1 MDSGAQLREFRRR
14 LGLTQAALAARL
26 GVSFVTVNRWERGKS
41 KPPSQLFKQLRHL
54 EAEQLAAV
62 SAHESPGRAQ
72 GIPATSGP
80 DFLGDPERVRL
91 IAEVERLSYGHVASP
106 TFATETS
113 RIEPLP
119 HQRIAVYEHMLTQ
132 PRLRFLLADDAG
144 AGKTIMAGL
153 YIREMQARRLIRR
166 VLIVPPAG
174 LLGNW
179 ERELRRL
186 FGLRFRIVRGAD
198 ARTAN
203 PFAGNDGNVVICSVD
218 TLAGDSMFRKLQGAD
233 VEPYDLVIFDEAHK
247 LTASRDTDLT
257 VDKTDRYL
265 LGEALA
271 GLALAD
277 PRWTLPWSARHLLL
291 LTATPHMGKDFPY
304 YALWRLLEPE
314 VLSTEEAFRAF
325 PPEERRKRFIRRT
338 KEEMVYFDGTP
349 LYPERVSDTLG
360 FDLASGPTSEQEL
373 YDRTTAYMR
382 TFYNRA
388 GILNPSAARLALSV
402 FQRRLASSTYAM
414 MRSFERR
421 VERLDEVIERVKEGR
436 LTPQELQS
444 GQQRLFDPFEDSTA
458 DEEAASSGREGH
470 EPAEDRLVQL
480 IRTTSLF
487 ELEEERREVVS
498 LLELACGVLAS
509 GQESKFQTLREFLLK
524 PEYRNEKLIV
534 FTEHR
539 DTLDWLRRRLE
550 AMGFTDKIAAIHGG
564 MDFRQREVEVD
575 RFRRPTDES
584 GAQYLLATDAAGEGI
599 NLQFC
604 WLMVNYDVPW
614 NPARLEQRMGRIHR
628 FGQKHDPVI
637 IVNLIANNTREGLV
651 IGTLLRKLDVIR
663 RELKSDKVF
672 DVVGRIF
679 ENVSIASYLA
689 DALVQDNAAD
699 AAQRLEGRLTR
710 EQVDAITERD
720 RTRFGDGG
728 DVKQELPRLRA
739 ATEQEALRR
748 LLPGYVRHFVEDAA
762 PALGLRLDGDLDGL
776 FSLRPIERGAVDPL
790 SEVFEENDDYPQDA
804 SAKLTVYR
812 PKGDDAVFVHPGEPV
827 FERLRSLALERFS
840 VDARRG
846 APFIDP
852 TTTDPYLVFVAEFSI
867 VRLKGESIHNR
878 LVALK
883 VDHRGRFELYPVE
896 HFLLLRGCD
905 RFPSEHVSFAARA
918 AEVEL
923 LAGEFLQTN
932 VAGPLLAERQDELR
946 STLSERENFLI
957 RGFDFQAAELAASR
971 RSLTEKVQQGQ
982 VTARTALDR
991 VKEHQR
997 ALDQRKAAAVAALRA
1012 EPDELAVGAIV
1023 LLARALVVPSL
1034 VTAELERYD
1043 AHVEAIAMQVARAFE
1058 EAAGAMVRDV
1068 STAPKARAAGLSDY
1082 PGFDL
1087 LAVYPSG
1094 HRRAVEVKGR
1104 ARTGD
1109 VDVSANEWA
1118 RACNLRGEY
1127 WLHVVFDCATAQP
1140 RLVRVQDPF
1149 AKLLAKSGG
1158 VIVTPRDILAVGE
1171 TGWAPTSEASPLP
1184 EFLRPLFW
1192 DHRIE
1197 DLRWPTHRDLAIGR
1211 VLQSGG
1217 TDAIAWLRSAV
1228 PDADLAAWIRSRD
1241 GHGLDARQL
1250 RFWQVVLKLPEAD
1263 VDDWVARARGTSWGA
1278 RSAS

>member
-1 MDSGAQLREFRRR
+1 M
-14 LGLTQAALAARL
+14 
-26 GVSFVTVNRWERGKS
+26 SFVTVNRWERGKS
-41 KPPSQLFKQLRHL
+41 KPPSRVLTQLRRL
-54 EAEQLAAV
+54 EAEQTPTASPNEGPGHVQRTV
-62 SAHESPGRAQ
+62 STG
-72 GIPATSGP
+72 TV

-91 IAEVERLSYGHVASP
+91 IAEVERLSYGHIASP

-179 ERELRRL
+179 QRELRRL
-186 FGLRFRIVRGAD
+186 FGLHFRIVRGAD
-198 ARTAN
+198 ARTGQ
-203 PFAGNDGNVVICSVD
+203 PFAGNDGDSVICSVD
-218 TLAGDSMFRKLQGAD
+218 TLAGESMFAKLQGPE

-247 LTASRDTDLT
+247 LAASRDADLT
-257 VDKTDRYL
+257 VEKTDRYM

-271 GLALAD
+271 GVALAGT
-277 PRWTLPWSARHLLL
+277 RWTLPWSARHLLL

-314 VLSTEEAFRAF
+314 VLSTEDAFRAF
-325 PPEERRKRFIRRT
+325 PPEEHRKRFIRRT
-338 KEEMVYFDGTP
+338 KEEMVFFDGTP

-360 FDLASGPTSEQEL
+360 FDLASGPTSEHEL

-388 GILNPSAARLALSV
+388 GILSQSAARLALSV

-436 LTPQELQS
+436 LTSQELQS
-444 GQQRLFDPFEDSTA
+444 GQQRLFDPFENSTA

-470 EPAEDRLVQL
+470 ERDEDRLVQL
-480 IRTTSLF
+480 IRTTSLVA
-487 ELEEERREVVS
+487 LEEERREVRS
-498 LLELACGVLAS
+498 LLALARGVLAS
-509 GQESKFQTLREFLLK
+509 GQESKFQTLRELLLK

-539 DTLDWLRRRLE
+539 DTLDWLRRQLE

-564 MDFRQREVEVD
+564 MDFRQREAEVD
-575 RFRRPTDES
+575 RFRRPAHES

-628 FGQKHDPVI
+628 FGQKHDPVV

-651 IGTLLRKLDVIR
+651 IGTLLRKLEIIR

-699 AAQRLEGRLTR
+699 AARRLEGRLTR
-710 EQVDAITERD
+710 EQVDAIGERD

-748 LLPGYVRHFVEDAA
+748 LLPGYVRHFVEGAA
-762 PALGLRLDGDLDGL
+762 PALGMRLDGDLDGL
-776 FSLRPIERGAVDPL
+776 FSLRPIARGAPDL
-790 SEVFEENDDYPQDA
+790 LWEVFENTDDYSQGA
-804 SAKLTVYR
+804 GTKLTVYR

-827 FERLRSLALERFS
+827 FERLRSLARDRFS

-846 APFIDP
+846 AAFIDP
-852 TTTDPYLVFVAEFSI
+852 TTTDPYLVFVAEYSI
-867 VRLKGESIHNR
+867 VRRHGESIHNR

-883 VDHRGRFELYPVE
+883 VDHRARFELCPVE
-896 HFLLLRGCD
+896 HFLLLRGCE

-918 AEVEL
+918 AEQEL
-923 LAGEFLQTN
+923 LADEFLRTN
-932 VAGPLLAERQDELR
+932 IAEPLLAERQDELR
-946 STLSERENFLI
+946 ATLSERESFLT

-971 RSLTEKVQQGQ
+971 RSLTEKAQQGQ

-991 VKEHQR
+991 VKEQQR
-997 ALDQRKAAAVAALRA
+997 ALDQRKASAVVALRA
-1012 EPDELAVGAIV
+1012 EPEELAVGDIV
-1023 LLARALVVPSL
+1023 LLARALVVPSS
-1034 VTAELERYD
+1034 VAAELERYD

-1068 STAPKARAAGLSDY
+1068 STAPKARSAGLSDH

-1087 LAVYPSG
+1087 LATYPAG

-1104 ARTGD
+1104 AGTGD
-1109 VDVSANEWA
+1109 VDVSDNEWA
-1118 RACNLRGEY
+1118 QACNLRGEY
-1127 WLHVVFDCATAQP
+1127 WLHVVFDCATPHP

-1149 AKLLAKSGG
+1149 AKLLLAKSAG

-1184 EFLRPLFW
+1184 ELLRPLFW

-1197 DLRWPTHRDLAIGR
+1197 DLRWPTHRDFVTGR

-1217 TDAIAWLRSAV
+1217 ADAIAWLRSAV
-1228 PDADLAAWIRSRD
+1228 PDGDLASWIRSHQ

-1263 VDDWVARARGTSWGA
+1263 VDAWVARARGSAWGA

>member
-1 MDSGAQLREFRRR
+1 M
-14 LGLTQAALAARL
+14 AARL
-26 GVSFVTVNRWERGKS
+26 GVSFVTVNRWERGS
-41 KPPSQLFKQLRHL
+41 PSLPASCFKQLRHL
-54 EAEQLAAV
+54 EAEQVAAA
-62 SAHESPGRAQ
+62 SARSHWTSPGKPPTGA
-72 GIPATSGP
+72 P

-91 IAEVERLSYGHVASP
+91 IAEVERLSYGHIASP

-198 ARTAN
+198 ARAAN
-203 PFAGNDGNVVICSVD
+203 PFAGDDSNSVICSVD
-218 TLAGDSMFRKLQGAD
+218 TLAGDSMFAKLQGLD

-247 LTASRDTDLT
+247 LAASRDADLT

-271 GLALAD
+271 GAALAD
-277 PRWTLPWSARHLLL
+277 PRWALPWSARHLLL

-314 VLSTEEAFRAF
+314 VLSTEDAFRAF

-480 IRTTSLF
+480 IRTTSLV

-498 LLELACGVLAS
+498 LLELARGVLAS

-524 PEYRNEKLIV
+524 PEYRDEKLIV

-575 RFRRPTDES
+575 RFRRPTEEG

-651 IGTLLRKLDVIR
+651 IGTLLRKLEVIR

-827 FERLRSLALERFS
+827 FERL
-840 VDARRG
+840 
-846 APFIDP
+846 
-852 TTTDPYLVFVAEFSI
+852 
-867 VRLKGESIHNR
+867 
-878 LVALK
+878 
-883 VDHRGRFELYPVE
+883 
-896 HFLLLRGCD
+896 
-905 RFPSEHVSFAARA
+905 
-918 AEVEL
+918 
-923 LAGEFLQTN
+923 
-932 VAGPLLAERQDELR
+932 
-946 STLSERENFLI
+946 
-957 RGFDFQAAELAASR
+957 
-971 RSLTEKVQQGQ
+971 
-982 VTARTALDR
+982 
-991 VKEHQR
+991 
-997 ALDQRKAAAVAALRA
+997 
-1012 EPDELAVGAIV
+1012 AI
-1023 LLARALVVPSL
+1023 SG
-1034 VTAELERYD
+1034 
-1043 AHVEAIAMQVARAFE
+1043 
-1058 EAAGAMVRDV
+1058 AGALQRRCPTRCAVHR
-1068 STAPKARAAGLSDY
+1068 SNDY
-1082 PGFDL
+1082 
-1087 LAVYPSG
+1087 
-1094 HRRAVEVKGR
+1094 
-1104 ARTGD
+1104 
-1109 VDVSANEWA
+1109 
-1118 RACNLRGEY
+1118 
-1127 WLHVVFDCATAQP
+1127 
-1140 RLVRVQDPF
+1140 
-1149 AKLLAKSGG
+1149 
-1158 VIVTPRDILAVGE
+1158 
-1171 TGWAPTSEASPLP
+1171 
-1184 EFLRPLFW
+1184 
-1192 DHRIE
+1192 
-1197 DLRWPTHRDLAIGR
+1197 
-1211 VLQSGG
+1211 
-1217 TDAIAWLRSAV
+1217 
-1228 PDADLAAWIRSRD
+1228 
-1241 GHGLDARQL
+1241 
-1250 RFWQVVLKLPEAD
+1250 
-1263 VDDWVARARGTSWGA
+1263 
-1278 RSAS
+1278 

>member
-1 MDSGAQLREFRRR
+1 MDGGRLVREARQR
-14 LGLTQAALAARL
+14 LGLTQVALAARL

-41 KPPSQLFKQLRHL
+41 KPPTKALRHLRRL
-54 EAEQLAAV
+54 EAEQTPAAAV
-62 SAHESPGRAQ
+62 NEGPGHDQAKPQ
-72 GIPATSGP
+72 TGTA

-91 IAEVERLSYGHVASP
+91 IAEVERLSYGHIASP

-144 AGKTIMAGL
+144 AGKTIMAGM

-186 FGLRFRIVRGAD
+186 FGLHFRIVRGTD
-198 ARTAN
+198 AKIGN
-203 PFAGNDGNVVICSVD
+203 PFAGSDGKSVICSVD
-218 TLAGDSMFRKLQGAD
+218 TLAGESMFAKLQSSE
-233 VEPYDLVIFDEAHK
+233 VEPYDLVVVDEAHK
-247 LTASRDTDLT
+247 LAARRDVDLT
-257 VDKTDRYL
+257 VNKTDRYR

-271 GLALAD
+271 GAVLAD
-277 PRWTLPWSARHLLL
+277 PRWSLPWSVRHLLL
-291 LTATPHMGKDFPY
+291 LTATPHMGKDYPY

-314 VLSTEEAFRAF
+314 VLSTEDAFRAF

-360 FDLASGPTSEQEL
+360 FDLAPGPTSEQEL
-373 YDRTTAYMR
+373 YARTTTYMR

-388 GILNPSAARLALSV
+388 GILSPSAARLALSV

-444 GQQRLFDPFEDSTA
+444 AQQRLLDPFEDSTA
-458 DEEAASSGREGH
+458 DEEVASSGREGH
-470 EPAEDRLVQL
+470 EPEEDRLVQL
-480 IRTTSLF
+480 IRTTSLV

-498 LLELACGVLAS
+498 LLELASGVLAS
-509 GQESKFQTLREFLLK
+509 GQESKFQTLLEFLLK
-524 PEYRNEKLIV
+524 PEYRGEKLIV

-575 RFRRPTDES
+575 RFRRSTDEG
-584 GAQYLLATDAAGEGI
+584 GAQYLVATDAAGEGI

-672 DVVGRIF
+672 DVVGRVF

-689 DALVQDNAAD
+689 EALVQDNAAD
-699 AAQRLEGRLTR
+699 AAKRLEGRLTR
-710 EQVDAITERD
+710 EQVDAIAERD
-720 RTRFGDGG
+720 RMRFGDGG
-728 DVKQELPRLRA
+728 DVKRELTRLRA
-739 ATEQEALRR
+739 ATDQEALRR
-748 LLPGYVRHFVEDAA
+748 LLPGYVRHFVEGAA
-762 PALGLRLDGDLDGL
+762 PALGLHLDGDLDGL
-776 FSLRPIERGAVDPL
+776 FSLRPIDRRALDPL
-790 SEVFEENDDYPQDA
+790 WDVFDNNDEYPQGA
-804 SAKLTVYR
+804 HAKLTVYR
-812 PKGDDAVFVHPGEPV
+812 PKGDDAVFIHPGEPV

-840 VDARRG
+840 TDAKRG

-852 TTTDPYLVFVAEFSI
+852 TTTEPYLVFVAELSI
-867 VRLKGESIHNR
+867 VCGHGEALHNR

-883 VDHRGRFELYPVE
+883 VDHRGRFEPCPVE

-918 AEVEL
+918 AELEL
-923 LAGEFLQTN
+923 LAGEFLRTN
-932 VAGPLLAERQDELR
+932 VAEPLLAERQDELR
-946 STLSERENFLI
+946 STLSERENFLT

-971 RSLTEKVQQGQ
+971 RSLTEKAQQGQ
-982 VTARTALDR
+982 ASARAALER
-991 VKEHQR
+991 VKQHQR
-997 ALDQRKAAAVAALRA
+997 ALDQRKIAAVAVLRA
-1012 EPDELAVGAIV
+1012 APDELTVGGIV
-1023 LLARALVVPSL
+1023 LLARALVVPSS

-1058 EAAGAMVRDV
+1058 EAAGAKVEDV
-1068 STAPKARAAGLSDY
+1068 STAPKARAAGLNDY

-1104 ARTGD
+1104 AQTGA
-1109 VDVSANEWA
+1109 VEVSDNEWA

-1127 WLHVVFDCATAQP
+1127 WLHVVFDCAAAYP
-1140 RLVRVQDPF
+1140 RLIRVNDPF
-1149 AKLLAKSGG
+1149 SKLLVKSAG
-1158 VIVTPRDILAVGE
+1158 VIVSSRDILAV
-1171 TGWAPTSEASPLP
+1171 AEA
-1184 EFLRPLFW
+1184 
-1192 DHRIE
+1192 
-1197 DLRWPTHRDLAIGR
+1197 G
-1211 VLQSGG
+1211 
-1217 TDAIAWLRSAV
+1217 
-1228 PDADLAAWIRSRD
+1228 
-1241 GHGLDARQL
+1241 
-1250 RFWQVVLKLPEAD
+1250 
-1263 VDDWVARARGTSWGA
+1263 
-1278 RSAS
+1278 

>member
-1 MDSGAQLREFRRR
+1 MNGGRLVREARQR
-14 LGLTQAALAARL
+14 LGLTQVALAARL

-41 KPPSQLFKQLRHL
+41 KPPTKALRHLRRL
-54 EAEQLAAV
+54 EAEQTPAAAV
-62 SAHESPGRAQ
+62 NEGPGHDQAKPQ
-72 GIPATSGP
+72 TGTA
-80 DFLGDPERVRL
+80 DFMGDPERVRL
-91 IAEVERLSYGHVASP
+91 IAEVERLSYGHIASP

-144 AGKTIMAGL
+144 AGKTIMAGM

-186 FGLRFRIVRGAD
+186 FGLHFRIVRGTD
-198 ARTAN
+198 AKIGN
-203 PFAGNDGNVVICSVD
+203 PFAGSEGKSVICSVD
-218 TLAGDSMFRKLQGAD
+218 TLAGESMFAKLQSSE
-233 VEPYDLVIFDEAHK
+233 VEPYDLVVVDEAHK
-247 LTASRDTDLT
+247 LAARRDADLT
-257 VDKTDRYL
+257 VDKTDRYR

-271 GLALAD
+271 GAVLAD
-277 PRWTLPWSARHLLL
+277 LRWSLPWSVRHLLL
-291 LTATPHMGKDFPY
+291 LTATPHMGKDYPY

-314 VLSTEEAFRAF
+314 VLSTEDAFRAF

-349 LYPERVSDTLG
+349 LYPARVSDTLG
-360 FDLASGPTSEQEL
+360 FDLAPGPTSEQEL
-373 YDRTTAYMR
+373 YARTTTYMR

-388 GILNPSAARLALSV
+388 GILSPSAARLALSV

-444 GQQRLFDPFEDSTA
+444 AQQRLLDPFEDSTA
-458 DEEAASSGREGH
+458 DEETASSGREGH
-470 EPAEDRLVQL
+470 EPEEDRLVQL
-480 IRTTSLF
+480 IRTTSLV

-498 LLELACGVLAS
+498 LLELASSVLAS

-524 PEYRNEKLIV
+524 PEYRGEKLIV

-575 RFRRPTDES
+575 RFRRSTDEG
-584 GAQYLLATDAAGEGI
+584 GAQYLVATDAAGEGI

-672 DVVGRIF
+672 DVVGRVF

-689 DALVQDNAAD
+689 EALVQDNAAD
-699 AAQRLEGRLTR
+699 AAKRLEGRLTR

-720 RTRFGDGG
+720 RMRFGDGG
-728 DVKQELPRLRA
+728 DVKRELTRLRA

-748 LLPGYVRHFVEDAA
+748 LLPGYVRHFVEGAA
-762 PALGLRLDGDLDGL
+762 PALGLHLDGDLDGL
-776 FSLRPIERGAVDPL
+776 FSLRPIDRRALDPLWDVFDNNDEYPRGAH
-790 SEVFEENDDYPQDA
+790 A
-804 SAKLTVYR
+804 MLTVYR
-812 PKGDDAVFVHPGEPV
+812 PKGDDAVFIHPGEPV

-840 VDARRG
+840 TDAKRG

-852 TTTDPYLVFVAEFSI
+852 TTTEPYLVFVAELSI
-867 VRLKGESIHNR
+867 VRGHGEALHNR

-883 VDHRGRFELYPVE
+883 VDHRGRFEPCPVE

-918 AEVEL
+918 AELEL
-923 LAGEFLQTN
+923 LAGEFLRTN
-932 VAGPLLAERQDELR
+932 VAEPLFAERQDELR
-946 STLSERENFLI
+946 STLSERENFLT

-971 RSLTEKVQQGQ
+971 RSLTEKAQQGQ
-982 VTARTALDR
+982 ASARAALER
-991 VKEHQR
+991 VKQHQR
-997 ALDQRKAAAVAALRA
+997 ALDQRKIAAVAALRA
-1012 EPDELAVGAIV
+1012 EPDELTVGGIV
-1023 LLARALVVPSL
+1023 LLARALVVPSS

-1058 EAAGAMVRDV
+1058 EAAGAKVEDV
-1068 STAPKARAAGLSDY
+1068 STAPKARAAGLNDY

-1094 HRRAVEVKGR
+1094 HRQAVEVKGR
-1104 ARTGD
+1104 AQTGA
-1109 VDVSANEWA
+1109 VEVSDNEWA

-1127 WLHVVFDCATAQP
+1127 WLHVVFDCAAAYP
-1140 RLVRVQDPF
+1140 RLIRVNDPF
-1149 AKLLAKSGG
+1149 SKLLVKSAG
-1158 VIVTPRDILAVGE
+1158 VIVSSRDILAV
-1171 TGWAPTSEASPLP
+1171 AEA
-1184 EFLRPLFW
+1184 
-1192 DHRIE
+1192 
-1197 DLRWPTHRDLAIGR
+1197 G
-1211 VLQSGG
+1211 
-1217 TDAIAWLRSAV
+1217 
-1228 PDADLAAWIRSRD
+1228 
-1241 GHGLDARQL
+1241 
-1250 RFWQVVLKLPEAD
+1250 
-1263 VDDWVARARGTSWGA
+1263 
-1278 RSAS
+1278 

>member
-1 MDSGAQLREFRRR
+1 
-14 LGLTQAALAARL
+14 
-26 GVSFVTVNRWERGKS
+26 
-41 KPPSQLFKQLRHL
+41 
-54 EAEQLAAV
+54 
-62 SAHESPGRAQ
+62 
-72 GIPATSGP
+72 
-80 DFLGDPERVRL
+80 
-91 IAEVERLSYGHVASP
+91 
-106 TFATETS
+106 
-113 RIEPLP
+113 
-119 HQRIAVYEHMLTQ
+119 
-132 PRLRFLLADDAG
+132 
-144 AGKTIMAGL
+144 
-153 YIREMQARRLIRR
+153 
-166 VLIVPPAG
+166 
-174 LLGNW
+174 
-179 ERELRRL
+179 
-186 FGLRFRIVRGAD
+186 
-198 ARTAN
+198 
-203 PFAGNDGNVVICSVD
+203 
-218 TLAGDSMFRKLQGAD
+218 
-233 VEPYDLVIFDEAHK
+233 
-247 LTASRDTDLT
+247 
-257 VDKTDRYL
+257 
-265 LGEALA
+265 
-271 GLALAD
+271 
-277 PRWTLPWSARHLLL
+277 
-291 LTATPHMGKDFPY
+291 
-304 YALWRLLEPE
+304 
-314 VLSTEEAFRAF
+314 
-325 PPEERRKRFIRRT
+325 
-338 KEEMVYFDGTP
+338 
-349 LYPERVSDTLG
+349 
-360 FDLASGPTSEQEL
+360 
-373 YDRTTAYMR
+373 MR

-388 GILNPSAARLALSV
+388 GILSQSAARLALSV

-458 DEEAASSGREGH
+458 DEEAASNGREGH
-470 EPAEDRLVQL
+470 ERDEDRLVQL
-480 IRTTSLF
+480 IRTTSHV

-498 LLELACGVLAS
+498 LLELARGVLAS

-524 PEYRNEKLIV
+524 PEYRDEKLIV

-539 DTLDWLRRRLE
+539 DTLDWLRRQLE
-550 AMGFTDKIAAIHGG
+550 AMGFTDKIATIHGV
-564 MDFRQREVEVD
+564 MDFRQREAEVD

-604 WLMVNYDVPW
+604 WLMVNYDIPW

-651 IGTLLRKLDVIR
+651 IGTLLRKLEVIR

-689 DALVQDNAAD
+689 DALLEDDAAD
-699 AAQRLEGRLTR
+699 QAKRLEGRLTR
-710 EQVDAITERD
+710 EQVDAISERD

-748 LLPGYVRHFVEDAA
+748 LLPGYVRHFVEGAA

-790 SEVFEENDDYPQDA
+790 WEVFENNDDYPQDA
-804 SAKLTVYR
+804 NARLTVYR
-812 PKGDDAVFVHPGEPV
+812 PTGDDAVFVHPGEPV

-840 VDARRG
+840 VSARRG

-867 VRLKGESIHNR
+867 VYRQGESIQNR

-883 VDHRGRFELYPVE
+883 VDHRGRFELCPVE

-918 AEVEL
+918 AELEL
-923 LAGEFLQTN
+923 LAGEFLRTN
-932 VAGPLLAERQDELR
+932 VAELLLAERQDELR
-946 STLSERENFLI
+946 STLSERENFLA
-957 RGFDFQAAELAASR
+957 RGFDFQGAELAASR
-971 RSLTEKVQQGQ
+971 RSLTEKAQQGQ
-982 VTARTALDR
+982 ATARTALER

-997 ALDQRKAAAVAALRA
+997 ALDQRKAAAVAALHA
-1012 EPDELAVGAIV
+1012 EPEGLAVGEIL
-1023 LLARALVVPSL
+1023 LLARALVVPSS

-1043 AHVEAIAMQVARAFE
+1043 AHVETIAMQVARAFE

-1087 LAVYPSG
+1087 LAVYPAG

-1118 RACNLRGEY
+1118 RACNLRDEY
-1127 WLHVVFDCATAQP
+1127 WLHVVFDCATPHP

-1158 VIVTPRDILAVGE
+1158 VIVTQRDILAVGE
-1171 TGWAPTSEASPLP
+1171 TGWAPTSAASPLP

-1192 DHRIE
+1192 DHRLE
-1197 DLRWPTHRDLAIGR
+1197 DLRWPTHRDLVIGR

-1217 TDAIAWLRSAV
+1217 TDAIAWLRSV
-1228 PDADLAAWIRSRD
+1228 VLDVDLAAWVRSRD

-1263 VDDWVARARGTSWGA
+1263 VDAWVARFRSSPWGM
-1278 RSAS
+1278 RHNASGAPDDTR

>member
-1 MDSGAQLREFRRR
+1 MLREFRRR

-26 GVSFVTVNRWERGKS
+26 GVSFVTINRWERGKS
-41 KPPSQLFKQLRHL
+41 KPPSQLMKQLRHL
-54 EAEQLAAV
+54 EDEQMAAAA
-62 SAHESPGRAQ
+62 SRESPELAQ
-72 GIPATSGP
+72 GKPPTGAP

-91 IAEVERLSYGHVASP
+91 IAEVERLSYGHIASP

-186 FGLRFRIVRGAD
+186 FGLHFRIVRGAD
-198 ARTAN
+198 ARTVN
-203 PFAGNDGNVVICSVD
+203 PFAGNDSNSVICSVD
-218 TLAGDSMFRKLQGAD
+218 TLAGDSMFAKLQSLD
-233 VEPYDLVIFDEAHK
+233 VEAYDLVIFDEAHK
-247 LTASRDTDLT
+247 LAASRDADLT
-257 VDKTDRYL
+257 VDKTDRYM
-265 LGEALA
+265 LGEALSGA
-271 GLALAD
+271 ALAD
-277 PRWTLPWSARHLLL
+277 PRWALHWSARHLLL

-314 VLSTEEAFRAF
+314 VLSTEDAFRAF

-458 DEEAASSGREGH
+458 DEEAAGSGREGH
-470 EPAEDRLVQL
+470 EAAEDRLVQL
-480 IRTTSLF
+480 IRTTSLV
-487 ELEEERREVVS
+487 ELEEERREVMS
-498 LLELACGVLAS
+498 LLDLARAVLAS

-524 PEYRNEKLIV
+524 PEYRDEKLIV
-534 FTEHR
+534 FTEQR

-575 RFRRPTDES
+575 RFRRPTEEG

-651 IGTLLRKLDVIR
+651 IGTLLRKLEVIR

-689 DALVQDNAAD
+689 DALVQDSAVD

-748 LLPGYVRHFVEDAA
+748 LLPGYVRHFVESAA

-776 FSLRPIERGAVDPL
+776 FSLRPIERGAMDPL
-790 SEVFEENDDYPQDA
+790 WEVFENSDDYPQDA

-827 FERLRSLALERFS
+827 FERLRSLALERFR
-840 VDARRG
+840 VDAGRG
-846 APFIDP
+846 AAFIDP

-867 VRLKGESIHNR
+867 VRLRGESVHNR

-883 VDHRGRFELYPVE
+883 VDHRGRFELCPVE

-918 AEVEL
+918 VEVEL
-923 LAGEFLQTN
+923 LAGEFLRTN
-932 VAGPLLAERQDELR
+932 VADPLLAERQDQLR
-946 STLSERENFLI
+946 STLSERESFLA

-971 RSLTEKVQQGQ
+971 RSLTDKAQHGQ
-982 VTARTALDR
+982 ATARIALER

-1012 EPDELAVGAIV
+1012 EPEELAVGHIV
-1023 LLARALVVPSL
+1023 LLARALVVPSS
-1034 VTAELERYD
+1034 VTAELERFD
-1043 AHVEAIAMQVARAFE
+1043 EHVEAIAMQVARASE

-1118 RACNLRGEY
+1118 RACNLREEY
-1127 WLHVVFDCATAQP
+1127 WLHVVFDCATAHP

-1158 VIVTPRDILAVGE
+1158 VIVTPRDILAAGE
-1171 TGWAPTSEASPLP
+1171 TGSAPPSLASPLP
-1184 EFLRPLFW
+1184 QFLRPLLW
-1192 DHRIE
+1192 DYRIE
-1197 DLRWPTHRDLAIGR
+1197 DLRWPTHRDLLIGR

-1217 TDAIAWLRSAV
+1217 TEAIAWLRGVV
-1228 PDADLAAWIRSRD
+1228 PDVDLASWIGSRS

-1250 RFWQVVLKLPEAD
+1250 RFWQVVLKLPDAD
-1263 VDDWVARARGTSWGA
+1263 VNGWVTRARESAWGA

>member
-1 MDSGAQLREFRRR
+1 M
-14 LGLTQAALAARL
+14 AARL

-41 KPPSQLFKQLRHL
+41 KPPSQLMKQLRGL
-54 EAEQLAAV
+54 EAEQMAAA
-62 SAHESPGRAQ
+62 SAHEVPGRAQ
-72 GIPATSGP
+72 GRPPTGAP

-91 IAEVERLSYGHVASP
+91 IAEVERLSYGHIASP

-153 YIREMQARRLIRR
+153 YIREMQARRLVRR

-198 ARTAN
+198 ARAGN
-203 PFAGNDGNVVICSVD
+203 PFVGNEGSSVICSVD
-218 TLAGDSMFRKLQGAD
+218 TLAGESMFARLQTPD

-247 LTASRDTDLT
+247 LAASRDADLT
-257 VDKTDRYL
+257 VDKTDRYM

-271 GLALAD
+271 GASLAD
-277 PRWTLPWSARHLLL
+277 PRWALSWSARHLLL

-314 VLSTEEAFRAF
+314 VLSTEDAFRAF
-325 PPEERRKRFIRRT
+325 PPDERRKRFIRRT

-373 YDRTTAYMR
+373 YERTTAYMR

-388 GILNPSAARLALSV
+388 GILSPSAARLALSV

-436 LTPQELQS
+436 LTAQELQS
-444 GQQRLFDPFEDSTA
+444 AQQRLFDPFEDSTA

-470 EPAEDRLVQL
+470 EPEEDRLVRL
-480 IRTTSLF
+480 IRTTSLV
-487 ELEEERREVVS
+487 ELEEERREVLS
-498 LLELACGVLAS
+498 LLELARGVLAS

-524 PEYRNEKLIV
+524 PEYRAEKLIV

-564 MDFRQREVEVD
+564 MDFRQREAEVD

-628 FGQKHDPVI
+628 FGQKHNPVI

-651 IGTLLRKLDVIR
+651 IGTLLRKLEIIR

-699 AAQRLEGRLTR
+699 AAKRLEGRLTR
-710 EQVDAITERD
+710 EQVDAISERD

-748 LLPGYVRHFVEDAA
+748 LLPGYVRHFVEGAA
-762 PALGLRLDGDLDGL
+762 PALGMRLDGDLDGL
-776 FSLRPIERGAVDPL
+776 FSLRPIARGAVDPL
-790 SEVFEENDDYPQDA
+790 WEVFENNEGYPQDA

-812 PKGDDAVFVHPGEPV
+812 PIGDDAVFVHPGEPV
-827 FERLRSLALERFS
+827 FERLRSLVLDRFG

-852 TTTDPYLVFVAEFSI
+852 TATEPYLVFVAEFSI
-867 VRLKGESIHNR
+867 VRRRGESIHNR

-883 VDHRGRFELYPVE
+883 VDHRGRFELCPVE
-896 HFLLLRGCD
+896 HFLLLRGSD

-918 AEVEL
+918 AEAEL
-923 LAGEFLQTN
+923 LAGEFLRTN
-932 VAGPLLAERQDELR
+932 VAEPLLAKRQHELR
-946 STLSERENFLI
+946 STLSERENFLT
-957 RGFDFQAAELAASR
+957 RGFDFQAAELAAAR
-971 RSLTEKVQQGQ
+971 RGLTEKARQGQ
-982 VTARTALDR
+982 TTARAALDR
-991 VKEHQR
+991 VKERQR
-997 ALDQRKAAAVAALRA
+997 ALDQRKVAAVAALRA
-1012 EPDELAVGAIV
+1012 EPEDLAVGEIE
-1023 LLARALVVPSL
+1023 LLARALVVPTSI
-1034 VTAELERYD
+1034 VAELERYD
-1043 AHVEAIAMQVARAFE
+1043 EHVEAIAMQVARAFE
-1058 EAAGAMVRDV
+1058 EAAGAIVRDV
-1068 STAPKARAAGLSDY
+1068 STAPKARSAGLNDY

-1087 LAVYPSG
+1087 LATYPSG
-1094 HRRAVEVKGR
+1094 HRRAIEVKGR

-1109 VDVSANEWA
+1109 VEVSDNEWA

-1127 WLHVVFDCATAQP
+1127 WLHVVFDCATAHP

-1149 AKLLAKSGG
+1149 AKLLLVKSAG
-1158 VIVTPRDILAVGE
+1158 VIVTQRDILAVGE
-1171 TGWAPTSEASPLP
+1171 TGWGPTAAASSLP

-1192 DHRIE
+1192 DHPIE
-1197 DLRWPTHRDLAIGR
+1197 DLRWPAHRELVIGR

-1217 TDAIAWLRSAV
+1217 TDAISWLRSV
-1228 PDADLAAWIRSRD
+1228 VLDSELAAWISSRE

-1250 RFWQVVLKLPEAD
+1250 RFWQVVLKLSEQD
-1263 VDDWVARARGTSWGA
+1263 VDAWVARSRENAWGA
-1278 RSAS
+1278 RSVS